1 VAFFLIFHKNSY
13 RVSCQVQAMTDES
26 PAGDGDAVPGG
37 TTDSADKPEEKM
49 GLAFYATLALIGIL
63 VLMIVVVNY
72 PAARAD
78 AGIELTQTNWTLQS
92 YADSAGTH
100 IPARNGTGVTALFD
114 REGHLSG
121 NAGCNW
127 YGGTYQTR
135 DYRITISSIFS
146 TEMFCQEPGVM
157 EQEAAFLASLST
169 VSSFRVSA
177 SSLNFYDAAGT
188 IVLVFVPA

>member
-1 VAFFLIFHKNSY
+1 M
-13 RVSCQVQAMTDES
+13 SCQVPAMTDES
-26 PAGDGDAVPGG
+26 PAGDGDSVPGG
-37 TTDSADKPEEKM
+37 TTDSPDKPEEKM

-72 PAARAD
+72 PAARAN
-78 AGIELTQTNWTLQS
+78 AGREMTKTNWTLQS
-92 YADSAGTH
+92 YTDSTGVH
-100 IPARNGTGVTALFD
+100 IPIRSRTGITALFD

-135 DYRITISSIFS
+135 DYRITISGTSS

-157 EQEAAFLASLST
+157 EQESAFLASLSK
-169 VSSFRVSA
+169 VSAFRVSE
-177 SSLNFYDAAGT
+177 SSLNFYDAAGK
-188 IVLVFVPA
+188 IVLVFIPA